1 MSQNDR
7 VKLLDAVADGNNSR
21 FKDFLDAEV
30 AGGIDWCAGT
40 ADIIDNVSDGRRR
53 CLFEGMGIEI
63 GKMAQVQLSAIM
75 AIDTD
80 QAQTANVKIMF
91 TREITVELV
100 RRLQRLR
107 PVTG

>member
-1 MSQNDR
+1 MLILWRCPHSCQWR
-7 VKLLDAVADGNNSR
+7 GRMAD
-21 FKDFLDAEV
+21 KADAEV
-30 AGGIDWCAGT
+30 AGGIDRGAGT
-40 ADIIDNVSDGRRR
+40 AHIIDNVPDGRRR
-53 CLFEGMGIEI
+53 CLFEGMGIEVD
-63 GKMAQVQLSAIM
+63 KMAQVQLSAIM